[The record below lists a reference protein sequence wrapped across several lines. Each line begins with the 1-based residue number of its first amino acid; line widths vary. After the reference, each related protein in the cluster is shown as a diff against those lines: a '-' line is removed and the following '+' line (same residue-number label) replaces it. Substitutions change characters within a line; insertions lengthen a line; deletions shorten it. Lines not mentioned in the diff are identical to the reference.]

1 MAEGPASHGP
11 ATGPGPGDQ
20 PSTSQTPDASSL
32 AHRTLDIF
40 VFGPAGVLLTAVEDL
55 PEFAAEGRRR
65 LTAHI
70 RNARTVGEFV
80 VKRGQRELER
90 RMAEGDEAAPRGGRR
105 APEVRTETPSRPAPE
120 AEEPAPGASVAPGAR
135 GPEAAPAPPGTE
147 TRAREGA
154 VQPSAGHRAPA
165 PVSPGEAA
173 GAAVDLAI
181 PDYEALSA
189 SQVVRRLDGLGPG
202 ELGAVY
208 RHEAAT
214 RRRRTIL
221 HRAQQ
226 LLGTEDPPGVP
237 GPTA

>member
-1 MAEGPASHGP
+1 M
-11 ATGPGPGDQ
+11 
-20 PSTSQTPDASSL
+20 

-40 VFGPAGVLLTAVEDL
+40 VFGPAGMLLTAVEDL
-55 PEFAAEGRRR
+55 PEFAAKGRRR
-65 LTAHI
+65 LTTHI

-80 VKRGQRELER
+80 VKRGQHELER
-90 RMAEGDEAAPRGGRR
+90 RMAEGDEPAPRGGRPVPGMR
-105 APEVRTETPSRPAPE
+105 AEAPSMPAPG
-120 AEEPAPGASVAPGAR
+120 AEEPAAPGASVAPGVR
-135 GPEAAPAPPGTE
+135 GPEAATPTREAGA
-147 TRAREGA
+147 RARDAGP
-154 VQPSAGHRAPA
+154 QPSAGRRAPA
-165 PVSPGEAA
+165 PVPPGGAA
-173 GAAVDLAI
+173 GAPVDLAI

-226 LLGTEDPPGVP
+226 LLGAEDPPGVP